1 MKFKRVLRYIINLRQ
16 LVINLIYFCNRGQ
29 FVLLL
34 KKGLVSLLCFN
45 EQNSSIF
52 CCLKV
57 VSCKS
62 MQTDILLRSPL
73 QITSWCDILPFFL
86 PHYCPFLLPRPC
98 PHFPFLHRFY
108 TQPPPPL
115 FFSHTSLIT
124 FATLLSSILS
134 RFKPFLPSPW
144 TPSAP
149 ASSPQSSLSNGD
161 KGRSADYLSNGKK
174 RKAEEKEFMTDY
186 VRTLWWHFCIYL
198 IKFTEL

>member
-115 FFSHTSLIT
+115 FFFSHLPYNLCHTSFFNPFSIQT
-124 FATLLSSILS
+124 FPPFTLNSVCPGFFSTELSVQRWQGSIRRLPQQRQEEES
-134 RFKPFLPSPW
+134 RGEGVHDRLCENTVVTFLH
-144 TPSAP
+144 
-149 ASSPQSSLSNGD
+149 LSN
-161 KGRSADYLSNGKK
+161 
-174 RKAEEKEFMTDY
+174 
-186 VRTLWWHFCIYL
+186 
-198 IKFTEL
+198 